1 MTITNQASLSRA
13 WYFMLAAW
21 LVALLSTA
29 SALFL
34 GEVMGVQPCVLCWY
48 QRIVMFP
55 LVLILGLALMRSD
68 HHIPLYGALLSVVGQ
83 LIAGYHTLLYW
94 DWIPPDLQPCG
105 QGPSCKQQVLNL
117 FGFLDLPMLSFL
129 AFTLI
134 TILLIFSLNSSKHE

>member
-1 MTITNQASLSRA
+1 MTNHQTLLTRA
-13 WYFMLAAW
+13 WKFMLAAW
-21 LVALLSTA
+21 LVALLATV

-48 QRIVMFP
+48 QRIAMFP
-55 LVLILGLALMRSD
+55 LVLILGLALARSD
-68 HHIPLYGALLSVVGQ
+68 YSIPLYAVLLSVPGQ
-83 LIAGYHTLLYW
+83 IIAGYHTLLYW
-94 DWIPPDLQPCG
+94 DWIPPNLQPCG

-134 TILLIFSLNSSKHE
+134 TILLIFSFHFSKHE

>member
-1 MTITNQASLSRA
+1 MTMNQASPSRA
-13 WYFMLAAW
+13 WNFMLAAW

-48 QRIVMFP
+48 QRISMFP
-55 LVLILGLALMRSD
+55 LVLILGLALARSD
-68 HHIPLYGALLSVVGQ
+68 YSIPLYAVPLSGVGQ
-83 LIAGYHTLLYW
+83 IIAGYHTLLYW
-94 DWIPPDLQPCG
+94 DWIPPNLQPCG

>member
-1 MTITNQASLSRA
+1 
-13 WYFMLAAW
+13 MLAAW
-21 LVALLSTA
+21 LVALLATV

-48 QRIVMFP
+48 QRIAMFP
-55 LVLILGLALMRSD
+55 LVLILGLALARSD
-68 HHIPLYGALLSVVGQ
+68 YSIPLYAALLSVPGQ
-83 LIAGYHTLLYW
+83 IIAGYHTLLYW
-94 DWIPPDLQPCG
+94 DWIPPNLQPCG

-134 TILLIFSLNSSKHE
+134 TIFLIFSFHFSKHE